1 MMILIGAGILLVSL
15 CILITYI
22 SYWEVFYAVPRPDED
37 AHILPGGEQYKKSV
51 DRMHALI
58 DEMERLPYELLF
70 IQAWDGTR
78 LVGRYYHVQDKAPFQ
93 IQFHGYRGAALRD
106 FCGGNKLAREMG
118 HNTIVVDER
127 AHGRSTS
134 RTITFGIKERRD
146 CLSWVSYVCEHFG
159 SDTPIFLSG
168 VSMGAAAVLMASNLD
183 LPANVMG
190 IIADCPYSSPAAII
204 EKVCRDRGLP
214 PAVLMP
220 FIRLGAR
227 CFGHFNLD
235 EATAV
240 DAVRRTRIPILL
252 IHGEDDRFVP
262 CRMSQEIWS
271 ACGGPRTLKTFP
283 GAGHGLSYMVDT
295 KRYERLVKQFVE
307 ECMQRQRLAK
317 GKVFSPK

>member
-1 MMILIGAGILLVSL
+1 MMILIGAGILLAVL
-15 CILITYI
+15 CILIVYVTYRK
-22 SYWEVFYAVPRPDED
+22 VFYAVPAADED
-37 AHILPGGEQYKKSV
+37 VYAIPGGEQYKKAES
-51 DRMHALI
+51 RMRALI
-58 DEMERLPYELLF
+58 GEMERLPYELLF

-78 LVGRYYHVQDKAPFQ
+78 LVGRYYHTEDGAPFH

-118 HNTIVVDER
+118 HNTIVVDQR

-134 RTITFGIKERRD
+134 RTITFGIKERKD
-146 CLSWVSYVCEHFG
+146 CLSWVNYVCKTFG

-183 LPANVMG
+183 LPKNVLG

-204 EKVCRDRGLP
+204 EKVCRDRGLL
-214 PAVLMP
+214 PALMLP
-220 FIRLGAR
+220 VIRLGAR
-227 CFGHFNLD
+227 CFGHFDLD
-235 EATAV
+235 EAAAI
-240 DAVRRTRIPILL
+240 DSVRRTRIPVLL

-283 GAGHGLSYMVDT
+283 GAGHGLSYMADT
-295 KRYERLVKQFVE
+295 KRYERLVRQFVE
-307 ECMQRQRLAK
+307 ECLQRQRLK
-317 GKVFSPK
+317 SVK